1 MFEKEISELQQ
12 KIDKLNQEM
21 LNINKIEAQKYVNI
35 LKKYVNENFDYFN
48 ITIKTYR
55 INDNAMEFV
64 YNGIKH
70 DSYVPRENRLFTI
83 QLDSK
88 SDGIY
93 KVITHSEFDLSYN
106 DYSEK
111 DLEFLF
117 KREDLCFNVKKAVFK
132 HKAEIEQEF
141 LKIKTDD
148 TLGKLLDFEKLLNS
162 MFNFLNKDAKIEL
175 NIDKLL
181 MDKGGKIDGNNY
193 VYVSGFNGNGGYFN
207 EIKFFKNPSGTYS
220 VQLIKDGEIASSS
233 NRASY
238 DNLMQLVR
246 RFANGI

>member
-1 MFEKEISELQQ
+1 
-12 KIDKLNQEM
+12 
-21 LNINKIEAQKYVNI
+21 
-35 LKKYVNENFDYFN
+35 
-48 ITIKTYR
+48 
-55 INDNAMEFV
+55 
-64 YNGIKH
+64 
-70 DSYVPRENRLFTI
+70 
-83 QLDSK
+83 
-88 SDGIY
+88 
-93 KVITHSEFDLSYN
+93 
-106 DYSEK
+106 
-111 DLEFLF
+111 
-117 KREDLCFNVKKAVFK
+117 
-132 HKAEIEQEF
+132 
-141 LKIKTDD
+141 
-148 TLGKLLDFEKLLNS
+148 